1 MIPATTIVVPADRC
15 RACTMP
21 SPRPDRRFHLMRLTS
36 PRLLALALPL
46 FALAGCASRGPS
58 CGSDTEYLQATE
70 RPPLQLPPEITPTE
84 RMQALQIPPVD
95 PEPNKLDPVPACLDQ
110 PPPYSVRKAATVE
123 VSALDAVR
131 AWAAAWSTRQVDAVM
146 QAYSASFQAPGVGGA
161 DTYLSLVRQQV
172 ERGAS
177 PEAQLEDLTSNTISA
192 DRRLV
197 TFTQRFG
204 DEAVRKELTMAREG
218 NAWLIVAE
226 RTL

>member
-58 CGSDTEYLQATE
+58 CGSDTEYLHATE

-172 ERGAS
+172 ERG
-177 PEAQLEDLTSNTISA
+177 T
-192 DRRLV
+192 
-197 TFTQRFG
+197 
-204 DEAVRKELTMAREG
+204 
-218 NAWLIVAE
+218 
-226 RTL
+226 